1 MKLNKEHDQTVR
13 ENQDPSPRR
22 PYETPVI
29 QSFREDEILA
39 IIGPAQA
46 YNGDLPGVDQP
57 F

>member
-1 MKLNKEHDQTVR
+1 MKSNKEHDQTVR
-13 ENQDPSPRR
+13 EDRGTSLRR
-22 PYETPVI
+22 PYETPVV
-29 QSFREDEILA
+29 QSFREEEILS